1 MTESAVADGC
11 KRKLEKSNEVFG
23 SDSVFVLNAGF
34 GIFDSIV
41 EWSEDVWLMSDELA
55 DFLLNLLSLH
65 SFTRYTTKT
74 MNCEICFQKITEVW
88 KRSTEFW

>member
-41 EWSEDVWLMSDELA
+41 EWSEDV
-55 DFLLNLLSLH
+55 
-65 SFTRYTTKT
+65 
-74 MNCEICFQKITEVW
+74 
-88 KRSTEFW
+88 